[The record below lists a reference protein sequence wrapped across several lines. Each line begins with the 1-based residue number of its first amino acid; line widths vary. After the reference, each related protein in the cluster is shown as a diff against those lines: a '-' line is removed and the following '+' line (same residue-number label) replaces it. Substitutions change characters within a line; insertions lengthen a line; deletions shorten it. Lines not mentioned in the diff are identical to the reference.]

1 MVINRRVIPSR
12 SVAEE
17 WAMAVSFELGNVLD
31 KAYEDKSLTEILAAP
46 PSALAGLTERHDQM
60 LSDVFGIQTVAE
72 LGRNKHFALAGAL
85 VALSGKI

>member
-85 VALSGKI
+85 VALSGKS